1 LILAANEYGDADLTG
16 WWAGLI
22 IGFLVVLVVVI
33 VVAALL
39 SLASRIGAEAGE
51 AVDLLEQTRRA
62 TQPLPGLIR
71 TNETLQSIL
80 RGAVTA
86 RQALGG

>member
-1 LILAANEYGDADLTG
+1 MTLAANEFGDADLGG

-22 IGFLVVLVVVI
+22 IGFLVVVVVVV
-33 VVAALL
+33 VVALLL
-39 SLASRIGAEAGE
+39 SLASRIGAQAGE
-51 AVDLLEQTRRA
+51 AVGLLEQTRAA
-62 TQPLPGLIR
+62 TQPLPELVR